1 MSDPI
6 RLQHVTCRLGRS
18 FAVRDLSMRVQPG
31 SVYGLL
37 GPNGSGKTTTIRLI
51 MGMLAPDD
59 GQVTI
64 LGHDIPD
71 GAPHALAR
79 IGCVPERL
87 HLYAGL
93 SIDEAMR
100 YHAAFFPS
108 WDAQVGRTLLGEFGL
123 RHGQVIGSMSKGESG
138 KLMMLLALAQ
148 RPDLLVLDEPTDG
161 LDPVARRDVISAVMA
176 YVADTK
182 ATVLITS
189 HLVHEIERMCDWVAL
204 LDDGT
209 MVIEEPM
216 AGFRDVLRRLR
227 VAGAP
232 PTLGA
237 LPFSVVARRM
247 GGSRAEEWVVRGFG
261 DPGRQWLE
269 SNRMELLDVQHLD
282 LEETVVELLRSSR
295 VPSTTGGSL

>member
-1 MSDPI
+1 
-6 RLQHVTCRLGRS
+6 
-18 FAVRDLSMRVQPG
+18 
-31 SVYGLL
+31 
-37 GPNGSGKTTTIRLI
+37 
-51 MGMLAPDD
+51 
-59 GQVTI
+59 
-64 LGHDIPD
+64 
-71 GAPHALAR
+71 
-79 IGCVPERL
+79 
-87 HLYAGL
+87 
-93 SIDEAMR
+93 
-100 YHAAFFPS
+100 
-108 WDAQVGRTLLGEFGL
+108 
-123 RHGQVIGSMSKGESG
+123 MSKGESG